1 MNGNTGVMKAMD
13 AVARKNGVDRA
24 AVAVAWIMAHPAKV
38 LPVMGT
44 NNLKRIAGLRDAF
57 KVEMDR
63 ITWFEIYTAALGHEV
78 A

>member
-1 MNGNTGVMKAMD
+1 MNGNTDVMKAMD

>member
-1 MNGNTGVMKAMD
+1 MNGNTDVMKAMD

-57 KVEMDR
+57 NVEMDR
-63 ITWFEIYTAALGHEV
+63 ITWFEIYTATLGHEV